1 MIDTEKLEKLAA
13 LPTEA
18 RETMR
23 RQEWMPA
30 SLAIR
35 MADAIEHLL
44 AERAAVRDAVGNL
57 NRLDEYGD
65 VPLRHW
71 IRRIDAALSDAPV
84 SDAAE
89 EER

>member
-1 MIDTEKLEKLAA
+1 MIDTEKLEELAA

-30 SLAIR
+30 WLAIR
-35 MADAIEHLL
+35 MADAIEQLL
-44 AERAAVRDAVGNL
+44 AERSAVQDAVGNL

-65 VPLRHW
+65 APLRHW
-71 IRRIDAALSDAPV
+71 IRRIDTALNG
-84 SDAAE
+84 
-89 EER
+89 ERR